1 MARWLEKDDTTC
13 SSKMKPWSTTGNV
26 PQMLLHNS
34 ESRRDELANVD
45 VETHM
50 QDTTAI
56 NKATAIFSH
65 LATYFTAAILSGILE
80 FIIIFASNF
89 YN

>member
-1 MARWLEKDDTTC
+1 
-13 SSKMKPWSTTGNV
+13 MKPLLTTGNV

-45 VETHM
+45 VEAHM

-56 NKATAIFSH
+56 NKAIAIFSQ
-65 LATYFTAAILSGILE
+65 LATNM
-80 FIIIFASNF
+80 IIIGLKRKTIAI
-89 YN
+89 